1 MFLEQKATDVTTED
15 VLKGIEQL
23 GNLDFSKIKMSS
35 LIEKLVEWA
44 ATTGFKLIVGALII
58 SIGFKI
64 INKLVGRFMNVLEKR
79 EVDITI
85 SKFLESLI
93 TVSLKVILVLP
104 VLGYWGIQLSG
115 IAALVASAGVAIG
128 LALQGSLS
136 NFAGGFIILFIRPF
150 KVGDYIETSTYGGV
164 VEQIGLFYTQLVTF
178 DNKQILIPNGSLSNG
193 SLINYSAKPTRR
205 VDLIFCVG
213 YENDIHHVKDILT
226 KIVENHKLILKDPKP
241 FIGVSAHSASSI
253 DFVVRVWG
261 NTENYW
267 NIYHD
272 LLEEVKITFDKEN
285 ISIPYPQMD
294 LHLKEVYK
302 K

>member
-44 ATTGFKLIVGALII
+44 ETTGFKLIVGALII

-85 SKFLESLI
+85 SKFLKSLI

-272 LLEEVKITFDKEN
+272 LLEEVKVTFDKEN